1 MAQQLQSYS
10 VNAPGFLGLNSESP
24 PLDLESGWSLVA
36 NNAVIDR
43 YGRIGARKGWTPSHT
58 TLAALGSADVKA
70 IGQVVTTAGDEYTV
84 GAGNNKLFKL
94 DGSTLTE
101 LTYGGGG
108 VAPVITDSN
117 WHMASLN
124 GVLYL
129 FQRGHDPLVFDPAVS
144 TTQYRRVSEKTGY
157 AGTVPQGNIV
167 LSAYGRLWVAD
178 TTTNKTTV
186 YFSDL
191 LSGHVWTAGS
201 SGSLNVNDVW
211 PMGADNITGLA
222 AHNGFLFIFGKH
234 ATLVYQG
241 ATMPASMTLADTVSG
256 IGCVARDSIAN
267 TGSDVLFLSSTGVR
281 SVARTI
287 QENSA
292 PLRDLSKNVRTDLIN
307 AMLGETL
314 SNIKSVYSR
323 TEGFYLLTFPA
334 LSQVYCFDM
343 KYPLQD
349 GSARVTTWDSITPK
363 SFCLLRNDTLLI
375 GKAGYIAAYTGYTD
389 NGSSY
394 RYQYFTNHT
403 DFGAPDV
410 TSILKRMSAK
420 VIGGSDQAVSM
431 KWAYDFSGNF
441 YPQTLTIPTAGTAE
455 YGTAEYGE
463 ADSEYS
469 AGAITTTLMCYPTG
483 SGKVVQ
489 VGIEADIEG
498 SALSVQKLEVQAKNG
513 KIT

>member
-1 MAQQLQSYS
+1 
-10 VNAPGFLGLNSESP
+10 
-24 PLDLESGWSLVA
+24 
-36 NNAVIDR
+36 
-43 YGRIGARKGWTPSHT
+43 
-58 TLAALGSADVKA
+58 
-70 IGQVVTTAGDEYTV
+70 
-84 GAGNNKLFKL
+84 
-94 DGSTLTE
+94 
-101 LTYGGGG
+101 
-108 VAPVITDSN
+108 
-117 WHMASLN
+117 
-124 GVLYL
+124 
-129 FQRGHDPLVFDPAVS
+129 
-144 TTQYRRVSEKTGY
+144 
-157 AGTVPQGNIV
+157 
-167 LSAYGRLWVAD
+167 
-178 TTTNKTTV
+178 
-186 YFSDL
+186 
-191 LSGHVWTAGS
+191 
-201 SGSLNVNDVW
+201 
-211 PMGADNITGLA
+211 
-222 AHNGFLFIFGKH
+222 
-234 ATLVYQG
+234 
-241 ATMPASMTLADTVSG
+241 
-256 IGCVARDSIAN
+256 
-267 TGSDVLFLSSTGVR
+267 
-281 SVARTI
+281 
-287 QENSA
+287 
-292 PLRDLSKNVRTDLIN
+292 
-307 AMLGETL
+307 
-314 SNIKSVYSR
+314 
-323 TEGFYLLTFPA
+323 
-334 LSQVYCFDM
+334 
-343 KYPLQD
+343 
-349 GSARVTTWDSITPK
+349 VTTWDSITPK